1 MREAVADP
9 RFAGEAPGPRPGTSP
24 HAGDAPAGAGRPS
37 ALALHG
43 GPFGGRPA
51 TRGGEGHSLAGF
63 YESQASAESP
73 GPWGAYPASPPKT
86 APVQVRPAPPRPQ
99 MRPLLA
105 GHPPP
110 PGSAVA
116 GRAGSPGNPP
126 GRAADARPSTARA

>member
-24 HAGDAPAGAGRPS
+24 HAGDAPAGAGGPS
-37 ALALHG
+37 ALHG

-105 GHPPP
+105 GQ
-110 PGSAVA
+110 
-116 GRAGSPGNPP
+116 AGSPGDPP

>member
-24 HAGDAPAGAGRPS
+24 HAGDAPARAGQRPS

-51 TRGGEGHSLAGF
+51 TRGGEGRSLAGF

-105 GHPPP
+105 GHPPRPGRLPRQP
-110 PGSAVA
+110 PGA
-116 GRAGSPGNPP
+116 GG
-126 GRAADARPSTARA
+126 